1 MPPVAFAAMKPDLAV
16 TSFAVVFGLFI
27 VVTAVLLVLVLR
39 FTFQRAAAS
48 RSQWLAEHQDDE
60 DDQVDQEPRHLTALV
75 LAGGGTRGAVQI
87 GMLQVLTEHG
97 FVPDRIYGAS
107 VGALNGVAFAGDPTR
122 EGVERMTAI
131 WTGLTRDAV
140 YPQGRLHGPWLYVQ
154 QRDSV
159 YQNSGLRKIIDDGI
173 AYDRLEE
180 ATVPVEVVATSLT
193 DGLERWFTYGP
204 VAEAVLASTAIPAIF
219 PPIEIDGDRFVDGGV
234 VNNVPIR
241 RAIEAG
247 ATRVVVLLCG
257 PSNYEP
263 VTPRRPVE
271 AMLNAL
277 FISIHARFAREMSEI
292 PPGVEVIL
300 CSGSAG
306 GARDFDDFSSTQALI
321 AQGREEASE
330 VVRRHGL
337 GRLGDTTVGTEAM
350 GTSSMGTG
358 SIGPIGP
365 PESDGGRT
373 GDRAA
378 VVPAEPGGGAAPGAD
393 ADRGMVPE
401 PSTQP
406 DPGT

>member
-1 MPPVAFAAMKPDLAV
+1 MMPDLAV
-16 TSFAVVFGLFI
+16 TSFAVVFGLFV
-27 VVTAVLLVLVLR
+27 VVTAVLLVLVVR
-39 FTFQRAAAS
+39 FTFQRAAAD
-48 RSQWLAEHQDDE
+48 RSQWLADQE
-60 DDQVDQEPRHLTALV
+60 DGGDNADDQEPRQLTALV
-75 LAGGGTRGAVQI
+75 MAGGGTRGALQI

-122 EGVERMTAI
+122 AGVERMTRI
-131 WTGLTRDAV
+131 WTGLTREAV
-140 YPQGRLHGPWLYVQ
+140 YPQGRLHGPWLYLQ

-159 YQNSGLRKIIDDGI
+159 YPNTGLRKIIDEGI
-173 AYDRLEE
+173 DFDRLEE

-219 PPIEIDGDRFVDGGV
+219 PPVEINGDRFIDGGV

-241 RAIEAG
+241 RAIDAG
-247 ATRVVVLLCG
+247 ATRVVVLLCA
-257 PSNYEP
+257 PPRYAP

-277 FISIHARFAREMSEI
+277 FISIHSRFAREMSEI

-300 CSGSAG
+300 CSGSEG
-306 GARDFDDFSSTQALI
+306 GTRDFDDFSSTQALI

-330 VVRRHGL
+330 VVRRYDL
-337 GRLGDTTVGTEAM
+337 GRVGDTTVGTASV
-350 GTSSMGTG
+350 GTASAGTASIG
-358 SIGPIGP
+358 SIGPPDSGF
-365 PESDGGRT
+365 DGA
-373 GDRAA
+373 GDRKSA
-378 VVPAEPGGGAAPGAD
+378 VPAETGGGTGLGEVAAEDNGVAT
-393 ADRGMVPE
+393 E
-401 PSTQP
+401 PSAHP